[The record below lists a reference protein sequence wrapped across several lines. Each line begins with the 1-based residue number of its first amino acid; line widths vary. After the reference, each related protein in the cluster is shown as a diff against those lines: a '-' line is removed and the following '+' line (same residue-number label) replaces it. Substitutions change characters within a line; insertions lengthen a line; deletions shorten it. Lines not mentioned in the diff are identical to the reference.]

1 MLVRGFLLKWCNCT
15 SFPSYGAWC
24 TLVSMVRL
32 PRENLVIR
40 LCECAWFTFGWG
52 AAAAASQSYPVRE
65 GCFIGMDI
73 LLSGASVERDF
84 WLACALVFL
93 EMQPRRFWV
102 HVGCSLLPIVV
113 LLIVHQSRLSD
124 DPPFCPQSPS
134 QKPGLPPQTAAPQ
147 TPFKTRIPS
156 LQIAASN
163 LF

>member
-1 MLVRGFLLKWCNCT
+1 MLVRGFLLKWCSCT
-15 SFPSYGAWC
+15 SFPCYGAWC

-40 LCECAWFTFGWG
+40 LYECAWFTFGWG

-73 LLSGASVERDF
+73 LLSGASMERDF
-84 WLACALVFL
+84 WLACPLVFL

-102 HVGCSLLPIVV
+102 HVGCSLPPKPPHFITEYA
-113 LLIVHQSRLSD
+113 IFSCTASLSKNQ
-124 DPPFCPQSPS
+124 PSPYIFHARS
-134 QKPGLPPQTAAPQ
+134 E
-147 TPFKTRIPS
+147 FS
-156 LQIAASN
+156 FFF